1 MRLESGKLTIIAVNQ
16 ILVNKRLFIQMLGS
30 TAQSAALSV
39 SELNREAKNLL
50 EAHFEG
56 VQVEGEIGDFTAAS
70 SGHWYFTLKDAG
82 AQVRC
87 AMFRGANARVKVRP
101 TKGDSVKVRGRV
113 SLYENRGE
121 FQLIVSHM
129 ETAGDGALQAAF
141 EQLKAKLQAEGLFD
155 AARKKPLPK
164 AVRRV
169 GVITSATGAALQDIL
184 SVLARRSPMTEVFVF
199 PVPVQGREAPAAIS
213 AAITRAN
220 SLCDAG
226 RLNLEALVVGRG
238 GGSLEDLWSFNEESV
253 ARAIAASNLPI
264 VSAVGH
270 EIDFSIADFTADQRA
285 ATPSAAAE
293 LITIDQAE
301 WAQRFDNVSEQ
312 LRRVIHRR
320 CQQHRQTLQHL
331 RSRLRNPARTLEQ
344 QRNALTDL
352 RRRLQKSGQ
361 LQISTA
367 RRNLSDL
374 EQRLR
379 TQHPAWRVNL
389 QRQRLDERRK
399 QLGKRIQNRLGTER
413 SRLTHYER
421 LLTSLGPENTLLRGY
436 AIVQD
441 DNGNVIRAAHQSPQG
456 SRVSVRLARGK
467 LRATVDSNDT

>member
-1 MRLESGKLTIIAVNQ
+1 
-16 ILVNKRLFIQMLGS
+16 MLGF
-30 TAQSAALSV
+30 TAQSASLSV
-39 SELNREAKNLL
+39 SELTREAKNLL
-50 EAHFEG
+50 EGHFEG

-87 AMFRGANARVKVRP
+87 AMFRSANARVKVRP

-121 FQLIVSHM
+121 FQLIVNHM

-141 EQLKAKLQAEGLFD
+141 EQLKAKLQAEGLFE
-155 AARKKPLPK
+155 ATRKKELPK

-184 SVLARRSPMTEVFVF
+184 SVLARRSPMTEVYVF
-199 PVPVQGREAPAAIS
+199 PVPVQGKEAPAAIS
-213 AAITRAN
+213 GAISQAN

-226 RLNLEALVVGRG
+226 RLALEVLIVGRG

-253 ARAIAASNLPI
+253 ARAIAASTLPV

-293 LITIDQAE
+293 LISVDQAE
-301 WAQRFDNVSEQ
+301 WAQRFDGMGER
-312 LRRVIHRR
+312 LRQTMIRK
-320 CQQHRQTLQHL
+320 CQQTRQHLLHL
-331 RSRLRNPARTLEQ
+331 RSRLRNPAQTVGQ
-344 QRNALTDL
+344 QRTSVNELQ
-352 RRRLQKSGQ
+352 RRLQKAGQ
-361 LQISTA
+361 LRVGAAQ
-367 RRNLSDL
+367 RNLSAL
-374 EQRLR
+374 QQRLAA
-379 TQHPAWRVNL
+379 QHPAWRV
-389 QRQRLDERRK
+389 QAQRLRLEEKHK
-399 QLGKRIQNRLGTER
+399 QVSKLIHNRLTAEQNRLAQ
-413 SRLTHYER
+413 YQR
-421 LLTSLGPENTLLRGY
+421 LLASLGPENTLSRGY

-441 DNGNVIRAAHQSPQG
+441 TQGNVLRSASQTQQG
-456 SRVSVRLARGK
+456 GQLKIRLASGRVA
-467 LRATVDSNDT
+467 ATVDKTKDS